1 MVIKLLV
8 VMLMCGSNI
17 ALAGEPTVINLVI
30 KEHRFIPEEVKVP
43 VGQKIKLVI
52 DNQDPTPEEF
62 ESYALNREKVISGGK
77 QGFVF
82 LGPLKAGRYDFMG
95 EFHQATARGVLIAE

>member
-1 MVIKLLV
+1 MFIRLMV

-17 ALAGEPTVINLVI
+17 AFAAEPTVINLVI
-30 KEHRFIPEEVKVP
+30 KEHRFIPQEVKVP
-43 VGQKIKLVI
+43 AGQKIKLVI

-95 EFHQATARGVLIAE
+95 EFHQATAQGVLIAE